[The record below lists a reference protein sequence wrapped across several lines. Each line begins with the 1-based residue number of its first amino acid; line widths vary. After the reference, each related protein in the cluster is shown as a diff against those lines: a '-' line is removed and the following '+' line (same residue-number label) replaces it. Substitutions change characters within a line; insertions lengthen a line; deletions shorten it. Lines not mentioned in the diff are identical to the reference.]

1 MYMFCLEVKVNN
13 IHIVIDSTAHADSEF
28 INQHKNLHV
37 VPLKLVLGDKEYNED
52 EITNE
57 ELFDKV
63 KATKAFP
70 KTSQPPIGDFVNLF
84 TKLVDEGNKVIVITV
99 SAGLSGTIQ
108 GATNAANMV
117 NKKDIKVIDSGTTAV
132 GMLRLAEK
140 AVAMVEEGVDFDEI
154 VDRLQQCAN
163 ATNTV
168 VITDTLEYL
177 YKGGRIGG
185 AAALFGTIMQIKPVM
200 ALEDGKIIILD
211 KVRTRNKSIT
221 RMIEELAKFKAFDYI
236 GIAHIAAY
244 DEALKLKE
252 RLQQIYPD
260 TRITVTTGGAV
271 LASHLG
277 PGVLSLMYQERI

>member
-1 MYMFCLEVKVNN
+1 MFCLEVKVNN

-37 VPLKLVLGDKEYNED
+37 VPLKLVLGDTEYNED

-57 ELFDKV
+57 ELFAKV
-63 KATKAFP
+63 KATRIFP

-84 TKLVDEGNKVIVITV
+84 TKLVDEGNKVIAITV

-140 AVAMVEEGVDFDEI
+140 AVAMVEEGLDFDEI
-154 VDRLQQCAN
+154 VNKLQQCAN

-244 DEALKLKE
+244 DEALK
-252 RLQQIYPD
+252 
-260 TRITVTTGGAV
+260 
-271 LASHLG
+271 
-277 PGVLSLMYQERI
+277 